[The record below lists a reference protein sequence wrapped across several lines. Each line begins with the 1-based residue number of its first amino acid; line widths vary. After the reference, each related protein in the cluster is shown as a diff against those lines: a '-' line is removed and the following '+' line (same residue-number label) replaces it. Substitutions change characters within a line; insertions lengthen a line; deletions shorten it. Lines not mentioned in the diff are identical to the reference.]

1 MNENCEFLPLYRD
14 LMFKKFLGTND
25 YVFLTTYLL
34 ESLFNLTPGS
44 LDGSTITNSVTLD
57 KETIKNKAFELDVV
71 LKTPDGVIY
80 DIEMQNTYNSNSE
93 VKNVMYVA
101 KLFANELSSGDTYDL
116 VKPVKLINL
125 VKNLTI
131 HKTGEIINKYVMTNT
146 KYPEDRILEDYFSIY
161 IVSLDTDKGI
171 SYNEDNEFEIIR
183 RFIGAETYEDMED
196 IINKSNRKLSTK
208 LLEEMVSFMN
218 NKEVQDYSR
227 EEKLIET
234 NLKTAKEEG
243 RYEGILEGATNKQL
257 EIAKKML
264 QANKSLEEISL
275 FTGLSIRELEELK
288 KEDL

>member
-1 MNENCEFLPLYRD
+1 
-14 LMFKKFLGTND
+14 
-25 YVFLTTYLL
+25 
-34 ESLFNLTPGS
+34 
-44 LDGSTITNSVTLD
+44 
-57 KETIKNKAFELDVV
+57 
-71 LKTPDGVIY
+71 
-80 DIEMQNTYNSNSE
+80 MQNTYNSNSE

-161 IVSLDTDKGI
+161 IISLDTDKGI
-171 SYNEDNEFEIIR
+171 SYNENNEFEIIR

-243 RYEGILEGATNKQL
+243 KIEEKL
-257 EIAKKML
+257 EIAKNLLKHNVAM
-264 QANKSLEEISL
+264 EIISSS
-275 FTGLSIRELEELK
+275 TGLSILELEELK
-288 KEDL
+288 KE

>member
-57 KETIKNKAFELDVV
+57 KETIKNKAFELDVF
-71 LKTPDGVIY
+71 LKTLDGVIY

-161 IVSLDTDKGI
+161 IVI
-171 SYNEDNEFEIIR
+171 
-183 RFIGAETYEDMED
+183 
-196 IINKSNRKLSTK
+196 
-208 LLEEMVSFMN
+208 
-218 NKEVQDYSR
+218 
-227 EEKLIET
+227 
-234 NLKTAKEEG
+234 
-243 RYEGILEGATNKQL
+243 
-257 EIAKKML
+257 
-264 QANKSLEEISL
+264 
-275 FTGLSIRELEELK
+275 
-288 KEDL
+288 